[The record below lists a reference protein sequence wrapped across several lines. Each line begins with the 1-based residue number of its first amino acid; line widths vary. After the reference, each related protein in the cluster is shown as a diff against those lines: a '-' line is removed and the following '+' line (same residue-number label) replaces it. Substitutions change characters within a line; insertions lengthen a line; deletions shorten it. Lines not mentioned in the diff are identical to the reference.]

1 MHTTTLKNK
10 RDVASGTMEFEFE
23 RPEGF
28 SYAAGQTVDI
38 TLVNPPET
46 DAEGNTRTFSL
57 VSYPEEPSL
66 KIATRIRDTAFKRTL
81 SKMESG
87 TALSF
92 DGPFGSFTLHENA
105 ARPAILLA
113 GGIGITPFHSIIAD
127 ATARKLPH
135 KIVLFYSNRRPED
148 TAFLDEL
155 KGFAQAN
162 PNFSLVATMTQMD
175 QSSEAWDGEQ
185 GYIDA
190 AMLSRHVPGGT
201 LPVYYLAGP
210 PAMVAALR
218 DMLKASGV
226 SGDDIKFED
235 FAGY

>member
-10 RDVASGTMEFEFE
+10 RDIASGTMEFEFE

-28 SYAAGQTVDI
+28 SYMAGQTIDL
-38 TLVNPPET
+38 TLVAPPET

-57 VSYPEEPSL
+57 VSFPEEPTL

-81 SKMESG
+81 SKMEPG
-87 TALSF
+87 TELSF

-105 ARPAILLA
+105 ARPAVLLA

-127 ATARKLPH
+127 ATAKQLPH
-135 KIVLFYSNRRPED
+135 AIVLFYSNRRPED

-155 KGFAQAN
+155 QAFAKAN
-162 PNFSLVATMTQMD
+162 PHFSLVATMTQME
-175 QSSEAWDGEQ
+175 QSSQPWDGER

-190 AMLSRHVPGGT
+190 AMLSRHIPAGT
-201 LPVYYLAGP
+201 SPVYYLAGP
-210 PAMVAALR
+210 PAMVTALR
-218 DMLKASGV
+218 DMLKATGV